1 MVDENTPGTPS
12 ISQTTRI
19 APPET
24 PRKRKEPTIRHATS
38 SPYLQPGIKANLSK
52 NLLTSYTAS
61 CVVTILFLVASTGY
75 GKSLVFEGVSKLA
88 GKRKLVIVI
97 CPLKA
102 LERDQVE
109 HATAKGIK
117 AYAANED
124 TVKTPRFWQMVEQHV
139 QMLYISPEM
148 ALSPAFLGLFKS
160 SSFRRRTAAIFV
172 DCIDEWGE
180 EEFRPQY
187 RQLDRL
193 RLFTGNEIPVAA
205 CTATCQTDTFDI
217 IWDSLGYGHRPFWGL
232 DCMKIPTRCLT
243 CGS

>member
-12 ISQTTRI
+12 ISQTTCI

-38 SPYLQPGIKANLSK
+38 SPCLQPGIKANLSK
-52 NLLTSYTAS
+52 NLSVENVKLRLKDLLGLLFTPGDFQAHLIHR
-61 CVVTILFLVASTGY
+61 ILRGYNSFLVAGTGY

-117 AYAANED
+117 
-124 TVKTPRFWQMVEQHV
+124 
-139 QMLYISPEM
+139 L
-148 ALSPAFLGLFKS
+148 
-160 SSFRRRTAAIFV
+160 
-172 DCIDEWGE
+172 
-180 EEFRPQY
+180 
-187 RQLDRL
+187 
-193 RLFTGNEIPVAA
+193 
-205 CTATCQTDTFDI
+205 
-217 IWDSLGYGHRPFWGL
+217 
-232 DCMKIPTRCLT
+232 
-243 CGS
+243 